1 MIVIMI
7 ITTVGNVCLWVVVL
21 RSRALRTLTSMF
33 ILGLSTADILVGVV
47 NMPITV
53 YTIIKGRW
61 EFSHSACVVFGFLNM
76 ITLVTSVLSLCNISI
91 NRYVMVCY
99 PQMFKHI
106 YTVKNAV
113 SMVIGVV
120 IFSILLSLPPLIG
133 WSEYVYTPSH
143 SFCFAD
149 WQNHM
154 SYAFFM
160 IGCCFGIPF
169 TVMSV
174 CNVFILRTV
183 SASRLRVKT
192 SSEPQQSPAS
202 IKTSINRLT
211 IGINSEQ
218 LPTEHTRVTFKSL
231 SLHMSRIERKIKIEP
246 LVTDINKVPNNNSTH
261 SKSELQNDFHFFA
274 NTISVIDI
282 ESLPSS
288 TLSTEPLKTSSTVSS
303 TKVRMTSKIVHTKV
317 GHSTTTLHTPSSQS
331 MKSSLTRQQRSR
343 FLHPDWK
350 PASENTPPGRGSPV
364 TAISLDP
371 SSDVSFVQPLN
382 SETEFNAQGPVYD
395 KQMSKPKGQETPPL
409 KRREEILL
417 LLLWYL

>member
-1 MIVIMI
+1 MSTSPFNETTPLSVLALTSEYNDVTTASKVIETIVMILIMI

-76 ITLVTSVLSLCNISI
+76 IILVTSVLSLCNISI

-99 PQMFKHI
+99 PQMFNHI

-113 SMVIGVV
+113 PMVIGVV

-149 WQNHM
+149 WQNIM

-183 SASRLRVKT
+183 RASRLRVKT
-192 SSEPQQSPAS
+192 S
-202 IKTSINRLT
+202 
-211 IGINSEQ
+211 
-218 LPTEHTRVTFKSL
+218 FKVGFK
-231 SLHMSRIERKIKIEP
+231 RIFCFWQYR
-246 LVTDINKVPNNNSTH
+246 
-261 SKSELQNDFHFFA
+261 
-274 NTISVIDI
+274 
-282 ESLPSS
+282 
-288 TLSTEPLKTSSTVSS
+288 TSSDLSS
-303 TKVRMTSKIVHTKV
+303 S
-317 GHSTTTLHTPSSQS
+317 
-331 MKSSLTRQQRSR
+331 
-343 FLHPDWK
+343 
-350 PASENTPPGRGSPV
+350 
-364 TAISLDP
+364 
-371 SSDVSFVQPLN
+371 
-382 SETEFNAQGPVYD
+382 
-395 KQMSKPKGQETPPL
+395 
-409 KRREEILL
+409 
-417 LLLWYL
+417 